1 MVFDATT
8 PPLEHE
14 PTNSRR
20 RRPRT
25 TQVMS
30 ALLSSRVVHV
40 SSVTVPTQW
49 FPQESVVLAFQKLFP
64 AAWFDGFKFPLVE
77 DLLNSS
83 PFVEFQEWRAEV
95 WGSWE
100 GPFNP
105 VLAPPS
111 VRLVQRHAEGQ
122 QAGALSHRAALPP
135 LVPFGLD
142 PDQHFASACERASF
156 PLPTE
161 QAPLLDAD
169 LHFAAWCAARWRGHL
184 RTKRQQAMGAL
195 RELKSRWAGVGK
207 ILSQHQSE
215 AIHRATS
222 TRDIGLMSLLLLIS
236 SWGDV
241 TYPLGLVQGLPAVG
255 FAPCYNIF
263 PQQPATTL
271 GMGDVLE
278 GWEVHNQSI
287 LDSLHPG
294 KDDAFLLSQSVSDA
308 EQGFCSFPMAR
319 GDFLKTIKNQP
330 HRLIPRCVI
339 TQSSGK
345 QRIIDN
351 ADVGG
356 QSSKSSDANKLVLCT
371 PLRVAQHISATH
383 SWMSSDDIRAAQV
396 GDSWETGG
404 EDWPN
409 AYRHSPMSRS
419 ESMGCVVVFWHH
431 EWECPAYQLYTGL
444 LFGLPLAVTSFNR
457 YSRLVETLGRRFC
470 YVLTSLY
477 FDDACITDWA
487 SSRGS
492 GQFAFQQLNHLLG
505 TPFASEKM
513 QKMASKGTFLGLDHD
528 LSGCLTNGVV
538 VFWARERIQSKLADL
553 IQFCRNTQSLP
564 PGIASKIYGIANFF
578 EQGVWG
584 RVGAGGLAAIKE
596 RQYSRGTTLTDSI
609 RSCFE
614 VLEAIM
620 SVRPQRTVDV
630 LPASCQR
637 FCVASDAALEIPQ
650 QGSGGF
656 LIVWLDAPERR
667 EAFVANIPAA
677 IYSLWTPGD
686 RKIAQLELMMVLY
699 GLLSRPA
706 DFRNRRGIWFIDN
719 VAALICVS
727 FGVGQTTLI

>member
-1 MVFDATT
+1 MDPARNAGLAGYSPSRCVSDSKTL
-8 PPLEHE
+8 PPDCIYVGRGH
-14 PTNSRR
+14 
-20 RRPRT
+20 
-25 TQVMS
+25 
-30 ALLSSRVVHV
+30 H
-40 SSVTVPTQW
+40 
-49 FPQESVVLAFQKLFP
+49 
-64 AAWFDGFKFPLVE
+64 
-77 DLLNSS
+77 
-83 PFVEFQEWRAEV
+83 
-95 WGSWE
+95 
-100 GPFNP
+100 
-105 VLAPPS
+105 
-111 VRLVQRHAEGQ
+111 
-122 QAGALSHRAALPP
+122 SHRIP
-135 LVPFGLD
+135 
-142 PDQHFASACERASF
+142 S
-156 PLPTE
+156 
-161 QAPLLDAD
+161 
-169 LHFAAWCAARWRGHL
+169 
-184 RTKRQQAMGAL
+184 
-195 RELKSRWAGVGK
+195 
-207 ILSQHQSE
+207 
-215 AIHRATS
+215 
-222 TRDIGLMSLLLLIS
+222 DIGLMSLLLLIS

-319 GDFLKTIKNQP
+319 GDFLTTIKNQP

-409 AYRHSPMSRS
+409 AYRQSPMSRS

-505 TPFASEKM
+505 TPFANEKM

-528 LSGCLTNGVV
+528 LSGCLTDGVV

-578 EQGVWG
+578 EH
-584 RVGAGGLAAIKE
+584 GGLAAIKE

-630 LPASCQR
+630 LPAFCQR
-637 FCVASDAALEIPQ
+637 FCVASDAALETPQ

-677 IYSLWTPGD
+677 LYSLWTPGD

-719 VAALICVS
+719 VAALMC
-727 FGVGQTTLI
+727 LIRGRSDNPDLERIANMIHIALFSLRCWCFWEWIPSKSNWSDSISRLGIHDPWSLNNCFNLFKAHFPLFLWSLPLRALILFFEYI